1 MHGSVQ
7 DEADDVAEVLR
18 VQRATW
24 GAPHVATDGH
34 GDLPHLWVAVVTTC
48 KKEERHKTSGTLN
61 KAPKSTLCTHWPAT
75 LPFDGHYVLIG
86 LKRFGALL
94 PRGTL
99 KESLCL
105 LWEVSVVLCALKWK

>member
-34 GDLPHLWVAVVTTC
+34 GDLPHFWVAVVTT
-48 KKEERHKTSGTLN
+48 
-61 KAPKSTLCTHWPAT
+61 
-75 LPFDGHYVLIG
+75 
-86 LKRFGALL
+86 
-94 PRGTL
+94 
-99 KESLCL
+99 
-105 LWEVSVVLCALKWK
+105 